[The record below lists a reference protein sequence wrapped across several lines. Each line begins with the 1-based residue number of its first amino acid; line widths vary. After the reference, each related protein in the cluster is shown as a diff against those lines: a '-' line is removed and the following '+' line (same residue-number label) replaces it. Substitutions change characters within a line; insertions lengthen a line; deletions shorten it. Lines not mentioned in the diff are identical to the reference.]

1 MIPDE
6 HGKSIEWEDMDDADG
21 LMKKLKRAGFRF
33 KVDMREE
40 VNESVNIKALA
51 KQFRKNEDENRHT
64 ENYLMLAKAFGSK
77 REIMGVEAIIRRNKR
92 QGHTNPADTKWMF
105 DNIGKYFHK
114 LKESLEESAIMG
126 LNKSSAKYKAGK
138 AAAKKGIK
146 YDANPH
152 APGVKRLNWSTGH
165 NDFRADALR
174 KAGKPNYGARG
185 QFEEVELDEASYRGY
200 EIKRQNNKY
209 GHPLIV
215 PALKLTG
222 VNMKDIKQLIDRH
235 FLFSNEEVELDEAKG
250 HLSYDEWLKQVKGIK
265 KGAYGIN
272 SDEHAKYSGEWRAYI
287 KGLFDNLPSAK
298 GAKNVTKLSPT
309 AHTKLGE
316 NELDEIVGGRGEMT
330 VTKDGGVMIIKT
342 RDWQTY
348 KAKGWVKRE
357 EVENESLD
365 LSATGDTITSNA
377 SQEDEGKEL
386 NEILPSGKSGHP
398 ELTEASAEGEELNEF
413 WPFGK
418 KTKLPK
424 GYNPKPAVK
433 AYDLF
438 HKAYDELKKSG
449 VIDRSGQERLQEL
462 YYHLVVN
469 HLGSREANRLKI
481 KTINGPDRRYGDG
494 KIFQDATR

>member
-1 MIPDE
+1 MYK
-6 HGKSIEWEDMDDADG
+6 KSMSEALQEARD
-21 LMKKLKRAGFRF
+21 FR
-33 KVDMREE
+33 DTSDIEE
-40 VNESVNIKALA
+40 VT
-51 KQFRKNEDENRHT
+51 D
-64 ENYLMLAKAFGSK
+64 
-77 REIMGVEAIIRRNKR
+77 VEE
-92 QGHTNPADTKWMF
+92 
-105 DNIGKYFHK
+105 GKGF
-114 LKESLEESAIMG
+114 LE
-126 LNKSSAKYKAGK
+126 
-138 AAAKKGIK
+138 
-146 YDANPH
+146 
-152 APGVKRLNWSTGH
+152 
-165 NDFRADALR
+165 
-174 KAGKPNYGARG
+174 
-185 QFEEVELDEASYRGY
+185 
-200 EIKRQNNKY
+200 
-209 GHPLIV
+209 
-215 PALKLTG
+215 
-222 VNMKDIKQLIDRH
+222 
-235 FLFSNEEVELDEAKG
+235 
-250 HLSYDEWLKQVKGIK
+250 YDEWLKQVKGIK

-272 SDEHAKYSGEWRAYI
+272 SDEHAKYSGEWRAYV
-287 KGLFDNLPSAK
+287 KGLFTNLPPAK
-298 GAKNVTKLSPT
+298 TEESDL
-309 AHTKLGE
+309 E
-316 NELDEIVGGRGEMT
+316 EIVGGHGEMT

-377 SQEDEGKEL
+377 SQEV
-386 NEILPSGKSGHP
+386 
-398 ELTEASAEGEELNEF
+398 EGEELNEI